1 MAKKTTAE
9 KIATLQKGYTLEG
22 ATIELGA
29 AIIDGELHKNAPVRL
44 PLAMM
49 NRHGLVAGATG
60 TGKTVTLHMM
70 AEQLST
76 AGVPVFLADLKGDL
90 SGLATAATA
99 SEKLLARTESIGQGW
114 QGRSFPLEFPAPGGD
129 G

>member
-1 MAKKTTAE
+1 MANKTTAE
-9 KIATLQKGYTLEG
+9 KLATIQKGYALDG

-29 AIIDGELHKNAPVRL
+29 AIIDGELHKEAQVRL

-76 AGVPVFLADLKGDL
+76 AGVPVFLADIKGDL

-99 SEKLLARTESIGQGW
+99 SEKLTARTASIGQPWAGKA
-114 QGRSFPLEFPAPGGD
+114 F
-129 G
+129 

>member
-1 MAKKTTAE
+1 MATNSTDEIVAKFKA
-9 KIATLQKGYTLEG
+9 GYTFSG
-22 ATIELGA
+22 SSIALGA
-29 AIIDGELHKNAPVRL
+29 ALVDGQVHPEAQVSL

-76 AGVPVFLADLKGDL
+76 AGVPVFMADIKGDL
-90 SGLATAATA
+90 TGLATAGQG
-99 SEKLLARTESIGQGW
+99 SDKLTARTQGIG
-114 QGRSFPLEFPAPGGD
+114 
-129 G
+129 

>member
-1 MAKKTTAE
+1 MRMANKTAAE
-9 KIATLQKGYTLEG
+9 KLATIQQGYTLEG

-29 AIIDGELHKNAPVRL
+29 AIVDDEVHKEAQVRL
-44 PLAMM
+44 PLSMM

-76 AGVPVFLADLKGDL
+76 AGVPVFLADIKGDL
-90 SGLATAATA
+90 SGLATAGNSCSRPPPGSCFATIC
-99 SEKLLARTESIGQGW
+99 R
-114 QGRSFPLEFPAPGGD
+114 RM
-129 G
+129 